1 VFRFWWANVMQRDYL
16 LDLGIDERIIL
27 KYFFKECG
35 EDVE

>member
-1 VFRFWWANVMQRDYL
+1 MQIDYL

-35 EDVE
+35 EDVK